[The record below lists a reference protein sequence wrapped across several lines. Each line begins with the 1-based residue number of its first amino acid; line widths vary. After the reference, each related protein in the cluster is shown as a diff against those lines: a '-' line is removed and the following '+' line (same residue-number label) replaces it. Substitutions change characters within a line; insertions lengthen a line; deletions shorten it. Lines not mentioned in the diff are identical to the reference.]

1 MWFQDGWCS
10 IYFLAQAKTLKIL
23 KHEIIT
29 YGINLDESIQVSI
42 IIVAKL
48 PPLWEDY
55 WKEFKQKIDVINL
68 RYLLAYL
75 SVEDNFKILDSE
87 EEETKGK

>member
-1 MWFQDGWCS
+1 MVLILMNQFK
-10 IYFLAQAKTLKIL
+10 FL
-23 KHEIIT
+23 
-29 YGINLDESIQVSI
+29 
-42 IIVAKL
+42 AKL